1 MLVSPIITPLDPYLN
16 VSITKVYL
24 PKGNYYDFF
33 TNQYFKGNR
42 QFNMYSDI
50 HSTPL
55 FVREGSI
62 IPLAVLEEPN
72 FVGNP
77 KKLEVLVYSGKNNSF
92 TLYEDDGISNN
103 YKQDDNYQ
111 THFSLKQNSKSI
123 NLAIR
128 TSGNSDFN
136 PSR

>member
-1 MLVSPIITPLDPYLN
+1 MNIHKIISPINLKTNTSFGDQMLVSPIITPLDPYLN

-77 KKLEVLVYSGKNNSF
+77 KN
-92 TLYEDDGISNN
+92 
-103 YKQDDNYQ
+103 
-111 THFSLKQNSKSI
+111 
-123 NLAIR
+123 
-128 TSGNSDFN
+128 
-136 PSR
+136 